1 MLSPKVLASGAL
13 RHRHHQCIVSRQ
25 VLAEALVELVGLDP
39 QVAVAVR
46 LKVRRRHRQV
56 LLRQAAGALP
66 GIGCEGSD
74 VDQPHHVR
82 RVTRLGDDRAAVGMP
97 HQQYRPLHLRDHL
110 ARALSVIGQEV
121 NGSSTALKSLI
132 PLRDSSTI
140 TLPQWAAPQK
150 PWTRTTV
157 GLVLMGLPLR
167 WVIEGLGCR

>member
-1 MLSPKVLASGAL
+1 
-13 RHRHHQCIVSRQ
+13 
-25 VLAEALVELVGLDP
+25 
-39 QVAVAVR
+39 
-46 LKVRRRHRQV
+46 
-56 LLRQAAGALP
+56 
-66 GIGCEGSD
+66 
-74 VDQPHHVR
+74 
-82 RVTRLGDDRAAVGMP
+82 MP

-132 PLRDSSTI
+132 LCADSSTI
-140 TLPQWAAPQK
+140 TLPQRAAPPQK